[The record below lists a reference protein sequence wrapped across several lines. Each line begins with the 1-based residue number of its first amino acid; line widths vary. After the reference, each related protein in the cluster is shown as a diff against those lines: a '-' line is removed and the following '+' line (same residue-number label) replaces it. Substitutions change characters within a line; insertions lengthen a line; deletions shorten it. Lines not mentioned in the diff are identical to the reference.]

1 MPDPLER
8 FRPVSQRL
16 AQSVLDRLLD
26 DEPDRAQD
34 PLTPIGAQ
42 VKELRE
48 AIRCDL
54 EALLNTRR
62 CPQSPPSFL
71 GDLGDSLL
79 SYGVDGFVSANLLTD
94 AARAQFA
101 YALER
106 RIALFETRLSDVRV
120 TVLRNRAVAERALRL
135 RIDGYFRLH
144 DGMPPISFES
154 TMDPS
159 TQRFLVEAPNG

>member
-1 MPDPLER
+1 MPDPLLR
-8 FRPVSQRL
+8 FRPVSQTLSR
-16 AQSVLDRLLD
+16 SVLDRLLD

-34 PLTPIGAQ
+34 RPTLIGAQ
-42 VKELRE
+42 VRELRE
-48 AIRCDL
+48 AIRRDL
-54 EALLNTRR
+54 ETLLNTRR
-62 CPQSPPSFL
+62 CPQSPPSL
-71 GDLGDSLL
+71 LEDLGNSLR

-94 AARAQFA
+94 AARTQFA
-101 YALER
+101 YTLER
-106 RIALFETRLSDVRV
+106 RIALFETRLTDVRV
-120 TVLRNRAVAERALRL
+120 TVLRNRAIAERALRL